1 MANMAAIFKIYFA
14 LILTWIFI
22 EKSVHA
28 IMVTLWD
35 KISQNLAMLQTISN
49 KNCKSHGIVRPFKRI
64 FYKELIINYTAL
76 YFWYA

>member
-35 KISQNLAMLQTISN
+35 KISQNLSILQTISN
-49 KNCKSHGIVRPFKRI
+49 KNCKSHRIVRPFKRI
-64 FYKELIINYTAL
+64 FYEELIINYTVL